1 MFGVVIVLILSTS
14 ILFPIKPLADWA
26 YAFVVWD
33 GYAYVVTDEQV
44 NEVDKKIGHVTK
56 YSDIEGTY
64 SGNFSNAF
72 RKGTKYYSI
81 LGVSTDEAI
90 AIQKEDGAYIKA
102 IRDGEYAGNKYG
114 IGNLIS
120 LAFIGAILL
129 VIISVVR
136 TNYYEKRR
144 EG

>member
-33 GYAYVVTDEQV
+33 EYAYVVTDEQV

-64 SGNFSNAF
+64 SGN
-72 RKGTKYYSI
+72 
-81 LGVSTDEAI
+81 
-90 AIQKEDGAYIKA
+90 
-102 IRDGEYAGNKYG
+102 
-114 IGNLIS
+114 
-120 LAFIGAILL
+120 
-129 VIISVVR
+129 
-136 TNYYEKRR
+136 
-144 EG
+144 